1 MGGVD
6 KSDKMIKYYEVLH
19 KSLKYWKKIFLHM
32 IDLAVFNSYIMF
44 TALQQHPQDPLLK
57 RKGQYTQKDF
67 RCELMRGL
75 AGIDVD
81 EPVPRYCA
89 STQRVVQVRPHL
101 DYQHQQYIQ
110 TLQQQMQ
117 HDLVTQTLQQHL
129 LERQQ
134 IEQRI
139 QLIQQKQQQQL

>member
-1 MGGVD
+1 
-6 KSDKMIKYYEVLH
+6 
-19 KSLKYWKKIFLHM
+19 M

-44 TALQQHPQDPLLK
+44 TALQQQHPQDPLLK

-75 AGIDVD
+75 AEIDVD
-81 EPVPRYCA
+81 EPVPRYRA

-117 HDLVTQTLQQHL
+117 Q
-129 LERQQ
+129 QQ
-134 IEQRI
+134 ICH
-139 QLIQQKQQQQL
+139 KQHPKRSPPNSKYAKSFSKSIEPRLNSRCSSKLLSFRQTAPPFSNVRES